1 MCMKASQHTDC
12 WSLLI
17 RNNVDVSECDDVC
30 EDWTPASS
38 SSEPD
43 EPSSLDCFFFL
54 VSGSFPSASFPFPS
68 SFFLFSSSPLLDLSS
83 VALFLFRSDSA
94 VSLNGEKTV
103 IQTNEKEDPILGT
116 FMIHWY
122 SWETGTSI
130 HEYRPHP
137 SIGQGRIQWA
147 IAS

>member
-1 MCMKASQHTDC
+1 MFLSAYVFLKRKTNHNHVHVSIAAYGLL
-12 WSLLI
+12 SLLI
-17 RNNVDVSECDDVC
+17 RNNVDVSECDDIC

-54 VSGSFPSASFPFPS
+54 VSGSFPSASFPLPS

-94 VSLNGEKTV
+94 VSLNGEK
-103 IQTNEKEDPILGT
+103 Q
-116 FMIHWY
+116 
-122 SWETGTSI
+122 
-130 HEYRPHP
+130 
-137 SIGQGRIQWA
+137 
-147 IAS
+147 